1 METPL
6 VISDPSQVAEARRH
20 VVALATARGLSEAV
34 TGRAALI
41 VTEAGTNL
49 LKYGGGGYIV
59 ARAFEE
65 DGEAVLEVLALDQG
79 PGIDDFGRS
88 LSDGHSTGGTLGLG
102 LGSISRLASQFD
114 IYTGTGRGTA
124 LLARLREN
132 GAPRARGPQVVP
144 AWRRGMA
151 VSGLS
156 TPKTGQD
163 VCGDTWGRRCTGGA
177 LWVTVIDGLGHG
189 PMAMH
194 AAQEALR
201 DFHNA
206 DEHARPHDILRS
218 AHAALKST
226 RGAVMAVAVIRPL
239 LGTVDFAGVGN
250 ITAGI
255 VSANEVRRLASTDGT
270 VGYSLR
276 SVREQSYSWTPGAT
290 LIMSSDGL
298 STRWNLAQHPALMT
312 RHPSLIAGVMHR
324 DFSRGNDDA
333 TVVVVKGNYEA

>member
-6 VISDPSQVAEARRH
+6 VISDPSQIAEARRH
-20 VVALATARGLSEAV
+20 VVALATARGMSEAV

-114 IYTGTGRGTA
+114 IYTRAGHGTA
-124 LLARLREN
+124 LLARLHEK
-132 GAPRARGPQVVP
+132 APPRPPALTEVP
-144 AWRRGMA
+144 AWRRGLA
-151 VSGLS
+151 ISGLS
-156 TPKTGQD
+156 TPMAGQD
-163 VCGDTWGRRCTGGA
+163 VCGDTWGRRWAGGA

-201 DFHNA
+201 AFHDA
-206 DEHARPHDILRS
+206 DEHARPYDVLRS

-239 LGTVDFAGVGN
+239 LGTLDFAGVGN
-250 ITAGI
+250 ITAGT
-255 VSANEVRRLASTDGT
+255 VSGDELRRLASTDGT

-276 SVREQSYSWTPGAT
+276 SVREQSYPWTPGAT

-298 STRWNLAQHPALMT
+298 STRWNLTQHPALT
-312 RHPSLIAGVMHR
+312 ARHPSLIAGVMHR

-333 TVVVVKGNYEA
+333 TVVVVKGNHGA